1 MRMNRRNFVAKAG
14 LGAATLG
21 ITPALSLSSCTV
33 PEKSRDPENDGQV
46 LFIGDDIALAQTN
59 YGKVKGYM
67 MNSVYSFLG
76 IPYAADASGKNR
88 FMPPQEPKPWKEV
101 RPAVYPGNS
110 APQDIYDRKP
120 ENYYSFVDHWNYDEV
135 SEDCLRLNIWTPGL
149 TDGGKRPV
157 LVWLHGGGF
166 SKGNGLEQDGYHG
179 ESFSKYGNVV
189 FCSINHR
196 LGPIGFSD
204 FSAIGGEKYKHS
216 GNVGMLDVLAA
227 LKWINQNIENF
238 GGDPGNVTVM
248 GQSGGGAKVCVVAAM
263 PEAKGL
269 VHKAVAL
276 SGSDVKG
283 VDRTYSQELGRYI
296 LQEANLTPSQIDQLQ
311 ELPWKE
317 YLVLANRAAKRME
330 QERGGP
336 GMRRGGFGPVA
347 DGLHLPEG
355 QFYADASLASPNVP
369 MLLCTT
375 FHEWAPGRTEP
386 ELENITLEGVIDK
399 LRSAYGDKA
408 AEIVSAYDKTFPN
421 RKPIEIWSLIVSNR
435 EAVIRTANAKLK
447 QNAPVYMAWF
457 GWSSPLFNHRMR
469 SFHCLDIS
477 FWFLNTDRMV
487 THTGGG
493 ARPRNLAKKMAGALL
508 NFMHK
513 GDPNGADLPN
523 WPQYTLEKGET
534 MVLNDECKVEYDPD
548 REARQKL
555 S

>member
-1 MRMNRRNFVAKAG
+1 MNRRNFVAKAG
-14 LGAATLG
+14 LSAAAVG
-21 ITPALSLSSCTV
+21 ISPALTLSSCST
-33 PEKSRDPENDGQV
+33 PAKSEELEEDGQA
-46 LFIGDDIALAQTN
+46 LFIGDDIAVAQTK
-59 YGKVKGYM
+59 YGKVKGYI
-67 MNSVYSFLG
+67 MNGVFTFMG
-76 IPYAADASGKNR
+76 IPYAANASGKNR
-88 FMPPQEPKPWKEV
+88 FMPPKEPEPWSEV

-135 SEDCLRLNIWTPGL
+135 SEDCLRLNVWTPGL
-149 TDGGKRPV
+149 EDRKNRPV

-179 ESFSKYGNVV
+179 ENFSKYGDAV

-204 FSAIGGEKYKHS
+204 FSAVGGEEYKHS
-216 GNVGMLDVLAA
+216 GNVGMLDVVAA

-238 GGDPGNVTVM
+238 GGDPNNVTVM
-248 GQSGGGAKVCVVAAM
+248 GQSGGGAKVCIVAAM

-283 VDRTYSQELGRYI
+283 VDKAYSQELGRYI
-296 LQEANLTPSQIDQLQ
+296 LKEANLSPLQIDQLQ
-311 ELPWKE
+311 ELPWKD
-317 YLVLANRAAKRME
+317 YLDLANRAVRKME
-330 QERGGP
+330 KEKGGS

-347 DGLHLPEG
+347 DGLHLPAG
-355 QFYADASLASPNVP
+355 QFYADASAASPNVP

-386 ELENITLEGVIDK
+386 ELEDITLSRVIDK
-399 LRSAYGDKA
+399 LKSTYGDKT
-408 AEIVSAYDKTFPN
+408 AEIVSAYDKNFPG

-435 EAVIRTANAKLK
+435 QAVVKTANAKLK
-447 QNAPVYMAWF
+447 QDAPVYMAWF
-457 GWSSPLFNHRMR
+457 GWSSPLFNLRMR

-493 ARPRNLAKKMAGALL
+493 ARPRKLAIKMAHALL

-548 REARQKL
+548 KEARQKL